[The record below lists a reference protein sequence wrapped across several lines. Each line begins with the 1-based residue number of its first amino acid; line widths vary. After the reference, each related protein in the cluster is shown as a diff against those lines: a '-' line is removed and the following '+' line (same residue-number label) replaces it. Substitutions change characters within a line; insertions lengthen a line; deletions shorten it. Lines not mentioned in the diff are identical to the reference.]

1 MSLSHHVGARSGV
14 RRVNPLAYRAVD
26 GSYAVFA
33 FYAGRDSRA
42 AWYHNLP
49 ARPRVTV
56 EVGTQGFE
64 AVSRVVEGEER
75 EGVWERQ
82 KRLSPNFAN
91 YEAGTPRR
99 IPVVILEPAG
109 AGG

>member
-14 RRVNPLAYRAVD
+14 RRINTLAYRAAD

-33 FYAGRDSRA
+33 SYAGRDSHP
-42 AWYHNLP
+42 AWYYNLL
-49 ARPRVTV
+49 AQPRVTV
-56 EVGTQGFE
+56 EVGTEEFE
-64 AVSRVVEGEER
+64 PVSRVAEGEER
-75 EGVWERQ
+75 EGIWERQ

-91 YEAGTPRR
+91 YEAGTLRR
-99 IPVVILEPAG
+99 IPVLILKSAG

>member
-1 MSLSHHVGARSGV
+1 MLLSHHVGARSGI

-26 GSYAVFA
+26 GAYAVFA
-33 FYAGRDSRA
+33 SYAGRDSPP
-42 AWYHNLP
+42 AWYHNLL
-49 ARPRVTV
+49 AQPRVTV
-56 EVGTQGFE
+56 EVGTEEFE
-64 AVSRVVEGEER
+64 AVSRVLEGEER

-82 KRLSPNFAN
+82 EWLSPNFAN

-99 IPVVILEPAG
+99 IYVAIVEPAG